1 MLHNFS
7 KILKKYFSAIDRIQF
22 DIWYVLKTRVGF
34 KIEKLQSFKTILAA
48 IHLLFE
54 IVINMKILE
63 NSQEYI
69 YSEVI
74 YL

>member
-7 KILKKYFSAIDRIQF
+7 KIRKKYFSAIDRIQF
-22 DIWYVLKTRVGF
+22 DICYVFEIRVGF
-34 KIEKLQSFKTILAA
+34 KIEKLQGFKTILAA

-54 IVINMKILE
+54 IFIIMKILE

-69 YSEVI
+69 YSEVV